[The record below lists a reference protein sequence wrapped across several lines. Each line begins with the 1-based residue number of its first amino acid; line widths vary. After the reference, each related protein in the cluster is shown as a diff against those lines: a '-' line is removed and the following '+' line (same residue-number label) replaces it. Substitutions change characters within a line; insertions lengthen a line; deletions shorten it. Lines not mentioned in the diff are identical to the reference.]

1 MIKFVNTRVF
11 GDREGKLRSKFR
23 CENDGDLRLH
33 VNHEGIKLLA
43 RRIKATLREG
53 HHLPTGPRFGTRN
66 GSEAPPVDRGRGTG
80 RGRRNYR
87 GRGTSRGGSTSIPL
101 DR

>member
-1 MIKFVNTRVF
+1 MIQFVDTRVF

-23 CENDGDLRLH
+23 CENDGDLSQH

-43 RRIKATLREG
+43 SMIKATLREG
-53 HHLPTGPRFGTRN
+53 HHLPTGSRFGKRN
-66 GSEAPPVDRGRGTG
+66 RSEAPPVDRGRGTG

-87 GRGTSRGGSTSIPL
+87 GKRTSRGGSTSIPP
-101 DR
+101 R